1 MRPRMGP
8 HPSLVQASKVDRL
21 SWKLIGVLVFENIP
35 IATIL
40 VSYLSILFAL
50 SVHEAAHATAAYW
63 LEDDTAMRLGRMTL
77 NPLAHIDWLG
87 TFLLPL
93 LGALTGWRVIGWAK
107 PVPVNPTKLTR
118 RFRMRVGYAMVAAAG
133 PASNLLQSLVFL
145 VALALYIRLAFHG
158 SLAPFE
164 LFQAAMFLPVERF
177 LRDDAFGVGQVL
189 LLTLLGRLV
198 IINVGLALF
207 NLIPVGPLDGG
218 GILRGFLPD
227 RWLHKWD
234 QAQPTISIILLVLF
248 FLGAL
253 TYILEPLYFVALMFY
268 IFPLARL
275 ILGV

>member
-1 MRPRMGP
+1 M
-8 HPSLVQASKVDRL
+8 
-21 SWKLIGVLVFENIP
+21 FENLP

-40 VSYLSILFAL
+40 VSYVSILFAL

-63 LEDDTAMRLGRMTL
+63 LEDDTARRLGRMTL

-87 TFLLPL
+87 TVALPL

-107 PVPVNPTKLTR
+107 PVPVDPVKLTR

-145 VALALYIRLAFHG
+145 VVLAVYIRLGFQGTG
-158 SLAPFE
+158 STFE
-164 LFQAAMFLPVERF
+164 LFQAAMFTPVERF
-177 LRDDAFGVGQVL
+177 LQHGTFGTGHVL

-227 RWLHKWD
+227 RWLPTWD
-234 QAQPTISIILLVLF
+234 RAQPTISIVLLVLF

-253 TYILEPLYFVALMFY
+253 TYILEPLYFVALVFY

>member
-1 MRPRMGP
+1 
-8 HPSLVQASKVDRL
+8 
-21 SWKLIGVLVFENIP
+21 VFESLP

-40 VSYLSILFAL
+40 VSYVSILFAL
-50 SVHEAAHATAAYW
+50 CVHEAAHATAAYW
-63 LEDDTAMRLGRMTL
+63 LVDDTARRLGRMTL

-87 TFLLPL
+87 TVLLPL

-107 PVPVNPTKLTR
+107 PVPVNPARLTR

-145 VALALYIRLAFHG
+145 TILALYIRLAFPQTG
-158 SLAPFE
+158 GAFN

-177 LRDDAFGVGQVL
+177 LQEESLSPGQVL

-207 NLIPVGPLDGG
+207 NLLPVGPLDGG

-227 RWLHKWD
+227 RWLPGWD
-234 QAQPTISIILLVLF
+234 RIQPALSIALLVLF
-248 FLGAL
+248 FVGFLGL
-253 TYILEPLYFVALMFY
+253 ILSPLFWVAENFY
-268 IFPLARL
+268 VNPLARL